1 MDGADMTDSEPAS
14 GAPTPEL
21 SSVTRVTVEEKNTVG
36 AMVPGMPYVAATPY
50 LVGMA
55 EMACSRLVKDL
66 LEPGQVTVG
75 SRVVIDHLGPSKVG
89 AELVIKATG
98 SRSVIEN
105 VPHADVYGDHFEDVG
120 RRIPDITN
128 AREILGW
135 TPRVGLAEGVD
146 RTVSWWRE
154 QER

>member
-14 GAPTPEL
+14 SAPTPEL

-89 AELVIKATG
+89 AELVIKAALLQ
-98 SRSVIEN
+98 RERNRFKFSVT
-105 VPHADVYGDHFEDVG
+105 VEDG
-120 RRIPDITN
+120 
-128 AREILGW
+128 A
-135 TPRVGLAEGVD
+135 
-146 RTVSWWRE
+146 RTVAKVE
-154 QER
+154 HERAAVSLEKMMRALG

>member
-21 SSVTRVTVEEKNTVG
+21 SWVTGVTVEEKNTVG
-36 AMVPGMPYVAATPY
+36 AMVLGMPYVAATPY

-89 AELVIKATG
+89 AELVIKTALLQRERIVSS
-98 SRSVIEN
+98 SRSRSKTAAA
-105 VPHADVYGDHFEDVG
+105 PS
-120 RRIPDITN
+120 
-128 AREILGW
+128 
-135 TPRVGLAEGVD
+135 PRSSTSAPPF
-146 RTVSWWRE
+146 RWKR
-154 QER
+154 

>member
-89 AELVIKATG
+89 AELA
-98 SRSVIEN
+98 
-105 VPHADVYGDHFEDVG
+105 
-120 RRIPDITN
+120 
-128 AREILGW
+128 IL
-135 TPRVGLAEGVD
+135 A
-146 RTVSWWRE
+146 
-154 QER
+154 

>member
-89 AELVIKATG
+89 AELIIKAALLQ
-98 SRSVIEN
+98 RERNRFKFSVT
-105 VPHADVYGDHFEDVG
+105 VEDG
-120 RRIPDITN
+120 
-128 AREILGW
+128 A
-135 TPRVGLAEGVD
+135 
-146 RTVSWWRE
+146 RTVAKVE
-154 QER
+154 HERAAVSLEKMMRALG

>member
-14 GAPTPEL
+14 GAATPEL

-89 AELVIKATG
+89 AELVIKAALLQ
-98 SRSVIEN
+98 RERNRFKFSVTIEER
-105 VPHADVYGDHFEDVG
+105 A
-120 RRIPDITN
+120 
-128 AREILGW
+128 
-135 TPRVGLAEGVD
+135 
-146 RTVSWWRE
+146 RTVAKVE
-154 QER
+154 HERAAVSLEKMMRALG

>member
-89 AELVIKATG
+89 AELVIKAALLQ
-98 SRSVIEN
+98 RERNRFKFSVT
-105 VPHADVYGDHFEDVG
+105 VEDG
-120 RRIPDITN
+120 ARIV
-128 AREILGW
+128 AKVEHERAAVSLEKMMRVLG
-135 TPRVGLAEGVD
+135 
-146 RTVSWWRE
+146 
-154 QER
+154 